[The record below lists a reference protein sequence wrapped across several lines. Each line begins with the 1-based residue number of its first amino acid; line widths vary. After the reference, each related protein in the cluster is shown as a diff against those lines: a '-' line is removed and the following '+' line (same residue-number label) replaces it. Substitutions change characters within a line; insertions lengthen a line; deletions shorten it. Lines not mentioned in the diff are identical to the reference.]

1 MPLQRPIS
9 IRFVL
14 EREEFNK
21 ASKVVLRDLPANIKW
36 AGYVQCGLL
45 IALMLTAI
53 AFRPGGQMQPVSLVI
68 LLLVWLVLLT
78 GRIAHKAGAK
88 LRFAR
93 MEGNEIWYEM
103 DNTGFRCGLANSES
117 HLNWL
122 AISSFIETDALFVLV
137 YSGVLFYTIPKRAL
151 TGVDASSLSE
161 LLVEQVAA
169 RA

>member
-1 MPLQRPIS
+1 M
-9 IRFVL
+9 

-21 ASKVVLRDLPANIKW
+21 ASKVALRKLPPKIKW

-53 AFRPGGQMQPVSLVI
+53 AFRPGGEMQPVSLVI

-78 GRIAHKAGAK
+78 GRIAHKAGEE

-93 MEGNEIWYEM
+93 MEGNEIWYEIE
-103 DNTGFRCGLANSES
+103 DTGFSCGLANAES

-137 YSGVLFYTIPKRAL
+137 HSGVLFYTIPKRAL
-151 TGVDASSLSE
+151 AAADASSLHE
-161 LLVEQVAA
+161 LLVRQVPA
-169 RA
+169 RV